1 MSTDHERNRKNLLEK
16 LHERDFSIR
25 GKYLISVSSLN
36 SLIRD
41 IISYHFCPPGQDERR
56 GQFISLILEQL
67 LQGSHSIL
75 GVLEKIISINYP
87 DQLRK
92 YPALFEDLRG
102 ISDYTLWLSNAILDT
117 SQSLPDNTELE
128 DVVRLI
134 YYDQKGVLCHRDVSQ
149 EQIEER
155 LSDCSNLHFAL
166 EDIRSEIKD
175 KILTSSKWTLLKGA
189 GTKHR
194 V

>member
-1 MSTDHERNRKNLLEK
+1 MSTDHERNRKILLEK

-67 LQGSHSIL
+67 PQESHSIL
-75 GVLEKIISINYP
+75 DILEKIISINHP

-128 DVVRLI
+128 DVVRLT
-134 YYDQKGVLCHRDVSQ
+134 YYDQIGGLCHRDVSQ

-175 KILTSSKWTLLKGA
+175 RILTNSK
-189 GTKHR
+189 
-194 V
+194 

>member
-1 MSTDHERNRKNLLEK
+1 MSTDHEHNRKILIEK

-67 LQGSHSIL
+67 LQESHSIL
-75 GVLEKIISINYP
+75 GILEKIISINYP

-92 YPALFEDLRG
+92 YPALFDDLRG

-128 DVVRLI
+128 DGIRLT

-175 KILTSSKWTLLKGA
+175 RILTSSK
-189 GTKHR
+189 
-194 V
+194 

>member
-56 GQFISLILEQL
+56 GQFISLILEQP
-67 LQGSHSIL
+67 LQESHRIL
-75 GVLEKIISINYP
+75 GILEKIISMNYP

-128 DVVRLI
+128 DVVRLT

-175 KILTSSKWTLLKGA
+175 KILTSSK
-189 GTKHR
+189 
-194 V
+194 

>member
-1 MSTDHERNRKNLLEK
+1 MSTDHEHNRKILLEK

-67 LQGSHSIL
+67 LQESHSIL
-75 GVLEKIISINYP
+75 GILEKIISINYP

-128 DVVRLI
+128 DVVRLT
-134 YYDQKGVLCHRDVSQ
+134 YYDQMGGLCHRDVSQ

-175 KILTSSKWTLLKGA
+175 RILTSSK
-189 GTKHR
+189 
-194 V
+194 

>member
-1 MSTDHERNRKNLLEK
+1 MSTDHEHNRKILLEK

-67 LQGSHSIL
+67 LQESHSIL
-75 GVLEKIISINYP
+75 GILEKIISINYP

-102 ISDYTLWLSNAILDT
+102 ISDYTIWLSNAILDT

-128 DVVRLI
+128 DVVRLT
-134 YYDQKGVLCHRDVSQ
+134 YYDQKGGLCHRDVSQ

-175 KILTSSKWTLLKGA
+175 RILTSSK
-189 GTKHR
+189 
-194 V
+194 

>member
-16 LHERDFSIR
+16 LHERDFSMR
-25 GKYLISVSSLN
+25 GKCLISVSSLN

-67 LQGSHSIL
+67 LQESHSIL
-75 GVLEKIISINYP
+75 GILEKIISMNYP

-117 SQSLPDNTELE
+117 SQSLPDSTELE
-128 DVVRLI
+128 DVIRLT

-175 KILTSSKWTLLKGA
+175 KILTSSK
-189 GTKHR
+189 
-194 V
+194 

>member
-1 MSTDHERNRKNLLEK
+1 MSTDHEHNRKILLEK

-67 LQGSHSIL
+67 LQESHSIL
-75 GVLEKIISINYP
+75 GILEKIISINYP

-128 DVVRLI
+128 DVVRLT
-134 YYDQKGVLCHRDVSQ
+134 YYDQKGGLCHRDVSQ

-175 KILTSSKWTLLKGA
+175 RILTSSK
-189 GTKHR
+189 
-194 V
+194 

>member
-1 MSTDHERNRKNLLEK
+1 MSTDRERNRKNLLEK

-25 GKYLISVSSLN
+25 GKYLISASSLD

-56 GQFISLILEQL
+56 GQFISLVLEQHLRDSQSVLSILED
-67 LQGSHSIL
+67 
-75 GVLEKIISINYP
+75 IISMNYS
-87 DQLRK
+87 DQLKK
-92 YPALFEDLRG
+92 YPALFKDLRG
-102 ISDYTLWLSNAILDT
+102 LSDYTLWLSSAILDT

-128 DVVRLI
+128 DVIRLT
-134 YYDQKGVLCHRDVSQ
+134 YYDQKGVLCHRDVSL

-175 KILTSSKWTLLKGA
+175 KILTSSK
-189 GTKHR
+189 
-194 V
+194 

>member
-1 MSTDHERNRKNLLEK
+1 MSTDHERHRKNLLEK
-16 LHERDFSIR
+16 LHERDFSMR
-25 GKYLISVSSLN
+25 GKCLISVSSLN

-67 LQGSHSIL
+67 LQESHSIL
-75 GVLEKIISINYP
+75 GILEKIISMNYP
-87 DQLRK
+87 DQLKK

-117 SQSLPDNTELE
+117 SQSLPDSTELE
-128 DVVRLI
+128 DVIRLT

-175 KILTSSKWTLLKGA
+175 KILTSSK
-189 GTKHR
+189 
-194 V
+194 

>member
-1 MSTDHERNRKNLLEK
+1 MSTDHEHNRKILLEK

-67 LQGSHSIL
+67 LQESHSIL
-75 GVLEKIISINYP
+75 GILEKIISINYP

-117 SQSLPDNTELE
+117 SQSLPENTELE
-128 DVVRLI
+128 DVVRLT
-134 YYDQKGVLCHRDVSQ
+134 YYDQKGGLCHRDVSQ

-175 KILTSSKWTLLKGA
+175 RILTSSK
-189 GTKHR
+189 
-194 V
+194 

>member
-1 MSTDHERNRKNLLEK
+1 MSTDHEHNRKNLLEK

-56 GQFISLILEQL
+56 GQFISLILEQI
-67 LQGSHSIL
+67 LQESHSIL
-75 GVLEKIISINYP
+75 GILEKIISINYP
-87 DQLRK
+87 DQLIK
-92 YPALFEDLRG
+92 YPSLFEDLRG
-102 ISDYTLWLSNAILDT
+102 TSDYTLWLSNAILDT

-128 DVVRLI
+128 DVVRLTH
-134 YYDQKGVLCHRDVSQ
+134 YDQKGVICHWDVSQ

-175 KILTSSKWTLLKGA
+175 KILTSSK
-189 GTKHR
+189 
-194 V
+194 

>member
-16 LHERDFSIR
+16 LHERDFSMR
-25 GKYLISVSSLN
+25 GKCLISVSSLN

-67 LQGSHSIL
+67 LQESHSIL
-75 GVLEKIISINYP
+75 GILEKIISMNYP

-128 DVVRLI
+128 DVVRLT

-175 KILTSSKWTLLKGA
+175 KTLTSSK
-189 GTKHR
+189 
-194 V
+194 

>member
-1 MSTDHERNRKNLLEK
+1 MSTDHERNRKILLEK

-56 GQFISLILEQL
+56 GQFISLIFEQL
-67 LQGSHSIL
+67 LQESHSIL
-75 GVLEKIISINYP
+75 GILEKIISINYP

-128 DVVRLI
+128 DVVRLT
-134 YYDQKGVLCHRDVSQ
+134 YYDQMGGLCHRDVSQ

-175 KILTSSKWTLLKGA
+175 RILTSSK
-189 GTKHR
+189 
-194 V
+194 

>member
-1 MSTDHERNRKNLLEK
+1 MSTDHEHNRKILLEK

-67 LQGSHSIL
+67 LQESHSIL
-75 GVLEKIISINYP
+75 GILEKIISMNYP

-117 SQSLPDNTELE
+117 SQSLPDSTELE
-128 DVVRLI
+128 DVIRLT

-175 KILTSSKWTLLKGA
+175 RILTSSK
-189 GTKHR
+189 
-194 V
+194 

>member
-1 MSTDHERNRKNLLEK
+1 MSTDHEHNRKILLEK

-67 LQGSHSIL
+67 LQESHSIL
-75 GVLEKIISINYP
+75 GILEKIISINYP

-102 ISDYTLWLSNAILDT
+102 VSDYTLWLSNAILDT

-128 DVVRLI
+128 DVVRLT
-134 YYDQKGVLCHRDVSQ
+134 YYDQKGGLCHRDVSQ

-175 KILTSSKWTLLKGA
+175 RILTSSK
-189 GTKHR
+189 
-194 V
+194 

>member
-1 MSTDHERNRKNLLEK
+1 MSPDHERNRKNLLEK
-16 LHERDFSIR
+16 IHERDFSIR

-67 LQGSHSIL
+67 LQESHRIL
-75 GVLEKIISINYP
+75 GILEKIISMNYP

-102 ISDYTLWLSNAILDT
+102 ISDYTLWLSNAKLDT

-128 DVVRLI
+128 DVVRLT

-155 LSDCSNLHFAL
+155 LSDYSNLHFAL

-175 KILTSSKWTLLKGA
+175 KILTTSK
-189 GTKHR
+189 
-194 V
+194 

>member
-1 MSTDHERNRKNLLEK
+1 MSTDHEHNRKILLEK

-41 IISYHFCPPGQDERR
+41 IISYHFCPPGLDERR

-67 LQGSHSIL
+67 LQESHSIL
-75 GVLEKIISINYP
+75 GILEKIISINYP

-128 DVVRLI
+128 DVVRLT
-134 YYDQKGVLCHRDVSQ
+134 YYDQKGGLCHRDVSQ

-175 KILTSSKWTLLKGA
+175 RILTSSK
-189 GTKHR
+189 
-194 V
+194 

>member
-25 GKYLISVSSLN
+25 GKYLISVSSLD

-56 GQFISLILEQL
+56 GQFISLILEQH
-67 LQGSHSIL
+67 LQESHSVLSI
-75 GVLEKIISINYP
+75 LEKIISMNYS
-87 DQLRK
+87 DQLKK
-92 YPALFEDLRG
+92 YPALFEDLWG
-102 ISDYTLWLSNAILDT
+102 ISDYTLWLSSAILDT
-117 SQSLPDNTELE
+117 SKSLPDDTEQVDGINLT
-128 DVVRLI
+128 
-134 YYDQKGVLCHRDVSQ
+134 YYDQNGVLCHKEVSQ
-149 EQIEER
+149 EQIEEK

-175 KILTSSKWTLLKGA
+175 KILTSSKWPLLKGA

>member
-1 MSTDHERNRKNLLEK
+1 MSTDHEHNRKILLEK

-67 LQGSHSIL
+67 LQESHSIL
-75 GVLEKIISINYP
+75 GILEKIISINYP

-128 DVVRLI
+128 DVVRLT
-134 YYDQKGVLCHRDVSQ
+134 YYDQNGGLCHRDVSQ

-175 KILTSSKWTLLKGA
+175 RILTSSK
-189 GTKHR
+189 
-194 V
+194 

>member
-1 MSTDHERNRKNLLEK
+1 MSTDHEHNRKILLEK

-67 LQGSHSIL
+67 PQESHSIL
-75 GVLEKIISINYP
+75 GILEKIISINYP

-128 DVVRLI
+128 DVVRLT
-134 YYDQKGVLCHRDVSQ
+134 YYDQKGGLCHRDVSQ

-175 KILTSSKWTLLKGA
+175 RILTSSK
-189 GTKHR
+189 
-194 V
+194 

>member
-1 MSTDHERNRKNLLEK
+1 MSTDHEHNRKILLEK

-67 LQGSHSIL
+67 LQESHSIL
-75 GVLEKIISINYP
+75 GILEKIISINYP

-102 ISDYTLWLSNAILDT
+102 VSDYTLWLSNAMLDT
-117 SQSLPDNTELE
+117 SQSLPDNAELE
-128 DVVRLI
+128 DVVRLT
-134 YYDQKGVLCHRDVSQ
+134 YYDQKGGLCHRDVSQ

-175 KILTSSKWTLLKGA
+175 RILTSSK
-189 GTKHR
+189 
-194 V
+194 

>member
-16 LHERDFSIR
+16 LHERDFSMR
-25 GKYLISVSSLN
+25 GKCLISVSSLN

-67 LQGSHSIL
+67 LQESHSIL
-75 GVLEKIISINYP
+75 GILEKIISMNYP

-102 ISDYTLWLSNAILDT
+102 ISDYTLWLSNAILNT
-117 SQSLPDNTELE
+117 SQSLPDSTELE
-128 DVVRLI
+128 DVIRLT

-175 KILTSSKWTLLKGA
+175 KILTSSK
-189 GTKHR
+189 
-194 V
+194 

>member
-1 MSTDHERNRKNLLEK
+1 MSTDHEHNRKILLEK

-25 GKYLISVSSLN
+25 GKYLISISSLN

-67 LQGSHSIL
+67 LQESHSIL
-75 GVLEKIISINYP
+75 GILEKIISINYP

-128 DVVRLI
+128 DVVRLT
-134 YYDQKGVLCHRDVSQ
+134 YYDQNGGLCHRDVSQ

-175 KILTSSKWTLLKGA
+175 RILTSSK
-189 GTKHR
+189 
-194 V
+194 

>member
-1 MSTDHERNRKNLLEK
+1 MSTDHEHNRKILLEK

-67 LQGSHSIL
+67 LQESHSIL
-75 GVLEKIISINYP
+75 GILEKIISINYP

-128 DVVRLI
+128 DGIRLT
-134 YYDQKGVLCHRDVSQ
+134 YYDQKGVLCYRDVSQ

-175 KILTSSKWTLLKGA
+175 RILTSSK
-189 GTKHR
+189 
-194 V
+194 

>member
-1 MSTDHERNRKNLLEK
+1 MSTDRERNRKNLLEK

-67 LQGSHSIL
+67 LQESHSIL
-75 GVLEKIISINYP
+75 GILEKIISINYP

-128 DVVRLI
+128 DVVRLT
-134 YYDQKGVLCHRDVSQ
+134 YYDQKGGLCHRDVSQ

-175 KILTSSKWTLLKGA
+175 RILTSSK
-189 GTKHR
+189 
-194 V
+194 